1 MKKWSSGGKIKK
13 NAIARY
19 KMDCIF
25 CAIIN
30 GDIPSK
36 KVYEDEV
43 CYSFLDINPQAKV
56 HALIVPKQHIASVDG
71 IDADNSAVVAHIFE
85 VIPKIAAELGL
96 SGGYRVVTNIG
107 EDGCQSVKHLHFHV
121 MGGRPLPENMG

>member
-1 MKKWSSGGKIKK
+1 
-13 NAIARY
+13 
-19 KMDCIF
+19 MDCIF
-25 CAIIN
+25 CKIIN

-36 KVYEDEV
+36 KIYEDEV

-56 HALIVPKQHIASVDG
+56 HALIVPKAHISSVDG
-71 IDADNSAVVAHIFE
+71 IDATNSATVAHIFE

-107 EDGCQSVKHLHFHV
+107 EDGCQSVKHLHFHIL
-121 MGGRPLPENMG
+121 GGEKLSENMA